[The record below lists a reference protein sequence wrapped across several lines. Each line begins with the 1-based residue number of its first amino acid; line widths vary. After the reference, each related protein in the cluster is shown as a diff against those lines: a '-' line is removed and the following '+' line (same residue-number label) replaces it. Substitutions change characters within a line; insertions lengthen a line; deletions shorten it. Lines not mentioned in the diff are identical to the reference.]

1 MSGGPGDNRLRA
13 GRKSGPE
20 CPWAPDYAIRALE
33 EEEDSGAFEIEDGV
47 LRKYRGDDPTELF
60 RPCFFAKSF
69 GKW

>member
-1 MSGGPGDNRLRA
+1 M
-13 GRKSGPE
+13 
-20 CPWAPDYAIRALE
+20 
-33 EEEDSGAFEIEDGV
+33 SGAFEIEDGV